1 MQTRPDRAPLLFS
14 PRKLMAF
21 LYVEQF
27 LLKEP
32 LKNVERT
39 CAGFPSLFPE
49 FFTFRNLIHT
59 TIKVG
64 AIEKL
69 LASRKCTKYPVS
81 NTALNSAKIYDVI

>member
-32 LKNVERT
+32 LKNGKRIVR
-39 CAGFPSLFPE
+39 GFPVYFSE
-49 FFTFRNLIHT
+49 FFTFRNLIPVT
-59 TIKVG
+59 VKVG
-64 AIEKL
+64 AIKKL
-69 LASRKCTKYPVS
+69 LASRKGTKYTVS
-81 NTALNSAKIYDVI
+81 NIALNSAKIYDVI

>member
-27 LLKEP
+27 LLREP
-32 LKNVERT
+32 LKNGERT
-39 CAGFPSLFPE
+39 SAGFPSLFSK
-49 FFTFRNLIHT
+49 FFKFRNLIPIS
-59 TIKVG
+59 IKVG

-69 LASRKCTKYPVS
+69 LAPRKGTKYPVR
-81 NTALNSAKIYDVI
+81 NTALNSAKIYDII

>member
-32 LKNVERT
+32 LENGIRT
-39 CAGFPSLFPE
+39 CAGFPSLFPK
-49 FFTFRNLIHT
+49 FFTFRNLIPI
-59 TIKVG
+59 TIKVE

-69 LASRKCTKYPVS
+69 LASRKGTKYPVS
-81 NTALNSAKIYDVI
+81 NTALDSAKIYDVI